1 MMEIHDC
8 ISKNCSNMVAV
19 LVLLLLVFIRNEY
32 NALIGHCVA
41 NSSSQ
46 GTLQTVPFHSL
57 AAIIKTKPSAK
68 LEIDCMFF
76 GQVANNRR
84 LQKSQVF
91 FQISPM

>member
-41 NSSSQ
+41 NSGS
-46 GTLQTVPFHSL
+46 
-57 AAIIKTKPSAK
+57 
-68 LEIDCMFF
+68 
-76 GQVANNRR
+76 
-84 LQKSQVF
+84 
-91 FQISPM
+91 